1 MVTCP
6 GNTETEMPQ
15 MYICYANSTLET
27 FSFTDQKKKKKKV
40 SCLSDATA
48 FKQNFNQFQVH
59 QDTAC

>member
-27 FSFTDQKKKKKKV
+27 FSFTDQKKKKKR
-40 SCLSDATA
+40 
-48 FKQNFNQFQVH
+48 
-59 QDTAC
+59 